1 VSFPARQ
8 RRNAAE
14 GVPYRHPVHGQRV
27 LIEFLFCLSFGIA
40 SAMGLTTARQVTSGF
55 FRVHLWVLLGV
66 QTLAALALFAA
77 PPNLYPW
84 PWIPSS
90 QFWLAVAAAVLSYV
104 GAVIWMYERP
114 RVGKAA
120 IWAVAACGL
129 AGMALPVLLRVP
141 SEAAWHLAG
150 RISSGWLLGTVTTA
164 MLLGHWYL
172 NTPTMK
178 LEPLRRLI
186 VLLAI
191 AVVLRTAVSGAGL
204 AIELGMHP
212 PPPSASWNR
221 WPLFVS
227 LRWLAGVFGVGL
239 LTGLTWQT
247 LKIPNTQS
255 ATGIL
260 YAAVTLAMIGELLS
274 HLLSTATHYPI

>member
-1 VSFPARQ
+1 M
-8 RRNAAE
+8 
-14 GVPYRHPVHGQRV
+14 HGQRV
-27 LIEFLFCLSFGIA
+27 LIEFLFCLTFGIA
-40 SAMGLTTARQVTSGF
+40 SAMALTSARQVTSGF

-66 QTLAALALFAA
+66 QTLAALALLAA
-77 PPNLYPW
+77 PPRLYP
-84 PWIPSS
+84 PWMHSG
-90 QFWLAVAAAVLSYV
+90 QFWLAVTAAALSYL
-104 GAVIWMYERP
+104 GAVIWMYERS
-114 RVGKAA
+114 RWGKAA
-120 IWAVAACGL
+120 IFAVAACGL
-129 AGMALPVLLRVP
+129 AGMALSVLLRVP
-141 SEAAWHLAG
+141 GEAAWHLAG
-150 RISSGWLLGTVTTA
+150 RITSGWLLGTVTTA

-191 AVVLRTAVSGAGL
+191 AVVLRAVVSGAGL
-204 AIELGMHP
+204 AIELGMHASA
-212 PPPSASWNR
+212 PSASWNR
-221 WPLFVS
+221 WLLFVS

-260 YAAVTLAMIGELLS
+260 YAAVTLAMIGELMAQ
-274 HLLSTATHYPI
+274 LLSSATHYPI